1 MSRPWRVLR
10 EQLLLDRSP
19 WLRVVEQDV
28 MLPDGSTLT
37 GFLLTEVR
45 DYAMVFAVTPEGR
58 VPLVHQYKHGWRSMA
73 YDLPA
78 GYLAPGEA
86 PLHCAQRELLEET
99 GLAAAQ
105 WEALAHPLL
114 DSNRGGNRAHLFL
127 ARDARP
133 VAAPQLEASEAGLA
147 VEFFDLP
154 RLLDLW
160 QHDDTLGLASAAA
173 IGLALLRLGALCSAP
188 TSVL

>member
-1 MSRPWRVLR
+1 MTESRPWRVLR
-10 EQLLLDRSP
+10 EHLLLDRSP
-19 WLRVVEQDV
+19 WLRVMEQDV
-28 MLPDGSTLT
+28 VLPDGSTLT
-37 GFLLTEVR
+37 GFLLTEGR
-45 DYAMVFAVTPEGR
+45 DYAMVFALTPEGR
-58 VPLVHQYKHGWRSMA
+58 VPLVHQYKQGLRGAA

-78 GYLAPGEA
+78 GYLDPGEA

-105 WEALAHPLL
+105 WEALARPIL
-114 DSNRGGNRAHLFL
+114 DSNRGSNRAHLFL
-127 ARDARP
+127 ARQARP
-133 VAAPQLEASEAGLA
+133 AAAPQLEASEAGLA

-173 IGLALLRLGALCSAP
+173 IGLALLRLGAL
-188 TSVL
+188 